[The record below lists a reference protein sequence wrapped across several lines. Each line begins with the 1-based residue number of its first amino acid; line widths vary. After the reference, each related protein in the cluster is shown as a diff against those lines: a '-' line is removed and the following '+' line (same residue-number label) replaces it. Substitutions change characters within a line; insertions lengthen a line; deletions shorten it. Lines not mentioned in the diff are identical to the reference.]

1 MALLTS
7 SALVTASARMS
18 SYGLAVVTLLNL
30 INYVDRYILAA
41 VLPRIK
47 TELVLSDFQLG
58 LLSNAF
64 LVSYVATSP
73 LFGRLGD
80 RGSRAR
86 LLASAGAF
94 WSLATAAAGLAR
106 NYTQLVAARAGVGVG
121 EAAYT
126 TIAPSLLADY
136 FPVERRGRTFAIFYM
151 AIPVGAA
158 IGFLLGGVLE
168 RQFGW
173 RGAFYAV
180 GLPGLIAASL
190 ALTLPDPPRMLTDGA
205 QRDSSE
211 SIRATLVSLALNRAY
226 VGTVLGYAAYTFAL
240 GGLAVWMPT
249 FLERVRGLD
258 LAPADFLV
266 GSVTAVSG
274 LGGTFVGGYIGDR
287 LASRF
292 QHGQLWLSGIST
304 LAAVPPALLALT
316 ATSPAVYQVS
326 LFIAE
331 FLLFMSTGPINVVI
345 VSVVPAT
352 IRAMSMAVSIVA
364 IQVLGGAISPPII
377 GLLADVGGLAR
388 AVLVVPLAIVI
399 AGALWIA
406 TARFSSSE
414 SRPAVL

>member
-7 SALVTASARMS
+7 STLVTASARMS

-30 INYVDRYILAA
+30 VNYVDRYILAA

-47 TELVLSDFQLG
+47 TELALSDFQLG

-80 RGSRAR
+80 RGFRPR
-86 LLASAGAF
+86 LLFSAGAF

-106 NYTQLVAARAGVGVG
+106 NFAQLVAARAGVGVG

-190 ALTLPDPPRMLTDGA
+190 ALTLPDPPRTLTDGA

-316 ATSPAVYQVS
+316 ATSPVVYQVS

-352 IRAMSMAVSIVA
+352 IRAMAMAVSIVA

>member
-7 SALVTASARMS
+7 STLVTASARMS

-30 INYVDRYILAA
+30 VNYVDRYILAA

-47 TELVLSDFQLG
+47 TELALSDFQLG

-80 RGSRAR
+80 RGSRPR
-86 LLASAGAF
+86 LLFSAGTF

-106 NYTQLVAARAGVGVG
+106 NFAQLVAARAGVGVG

-190 ALTLPDPPRMLTDGA
+190 ALTLPDRPRTLTDGA

-316 ATSPAVYQVS
+316 ATSPVVYQVS

-352 IRAMSMAVSIVA
+352 IRAMAMAVSIVA

>member
-1 MALLTS
+1 MALLTD
-7 SALVTASARMS
+7 ATLVTAAARMS

-30 INYVDRYILAA
+30 VNYVDRYILAA

-47 TELVLSDFQLG
+47 TELALSDFQLG

-64 LVSYVATSP
+64 LVSYIATSP

-80 RGSRAR
+80 RGSRPR
-86 LLASAGAF
+86 LLAGAGAL

-106 NYTQLVAARAGVGVG
+106 NFAQLVAARAGVGVG

-180 GLPGLIAASL
+180 GLPGLIVASL
-190 ALTLPDPPRMLTDGA
+190 ALTLPDPPRTLTDGA
-205 QRDSSE
+205 SRDSFE

-287 LASRF
+287 LAARF
-292 QHGQLWLSGIST
+292 QHGQLWLSGVST

-316 ATSPAVYQVS
+316 ATSPVVYQVS

-352 IRAMSMAVSIVA
+352 IRAMAMAVSIVA

-377 GLLADVGGLAR
+377 GLLADVSGLAR
-388 AVLVVPLAIVI
+388 AVLVVPLAIVV

-414 SRPAVL
+414 SQRAAP

>member
-7 SALVTASARMS
+7 STLVTASARMS

-30 INYVDRYILAA
+30 VNYVDRYILAA

-47 TELVLSDFQLG
+47 TELALSDFQLG

-80 RGSRAR
+80 RGSRPR
-86 LLASAGAF
+86 LLFSAGTF

-106 NYTQLVAARAGVGVG
+106 NFAQLVAARAGVGVG

-190 ALTLPDPPRMLTDGA
+190 ALTLPDRPRTLTDGA

-316 ATSPAVYQVS
+316 ATSPVVYQVS

-352 IRAMSMAVSIVA
+352 IRAMAMAVSIVA

-406 TARFSSSE
+406 TARFSSSK

>member
-1 MALLTS
+1 
-7 SALVTASARMS
+7 MS

-106 NYTQLVAARAGVGVG
+106 NFAQLVAARAGVGVG

-190 ALTLPDPPRMLTDGA
+190 ALTLPDPPRTLTDGD

-316 ATSPAVYQVS
+316 ATSPVVYQVS

-352 IRAMSMAVSIVA
+352 IRAMAMAVSIVA

-377 GLLADVGGLAR
+377 GLLADVCGLAR